1 MRFRVCSDVGGTF
14 SDLFVFDE
22 NNGEWNIFKAF
33 TVPRRPSDGIMAGLR
48 QAADHYGLTLDGF
61 LRDCVSLVHGSTVA
75 LNALIEGKVAK
86 VGLICTRGFRDI
98 LTTRE

>member
-48 QAADHYGLTLDGF
+48 QAALGMRFDGPVICLMTSTGFKDQGLPAPELPPVSPTWEAVRQTLKSVYN
-61 LRDCVSLVHGSTVA
+61 LTV
-75 LNALIEGKVAK
+75 
-86 VGLICTRGFRDI
+86 
-98 LTTRE
+98 